1 MKRTLLVILT
11 LSVAI
16 VAVLV
21 AIPHFQSPKIDR
33 YCFDSVN
40 LGIRVTDNEK
50 CNPRLLEL
58 GTGLITASPSSDG
71 KVHSLNLLL
80 KNRFRAVQ
88 LVADRAG
95 ISLRITSGFRT
106 YAKQA
111 AMYKKEVI
119 LKGSE
124 TSAAHWVLPPRLS
137 HHTQGVA
144 IDIASANGDADMAW
158 LSSHA
163 SAFGLCRTY
172 ANERWHYEGAIAP
185 GESCPPMASS
195 ALVNLR

>member
-1 MKRTLLVILT
+1 VKRTLLVILT

-16 VAVLV
+16 VATLV
-21 AIPHFQSPKIDR
+21 AIPHLQSHKVSR
-33 YCFDSVN
+33 YCFDSEN
-40 LGIRVTDNEK
+40 LGIRVTINEI
-50 CNPRLLEL
+50 CNPRLLDL

-71 KVHSLNLLL
+71 KVHSLNSLL
-80 KNRFRAVQ
+80 KNRFTAVQ
-88 LVADRAG
+88 LVAERAG
-95 ISLRITSGFRT
+95 ISLRITSGFRS

-111 AMYKKEVI
+111 AMYKREVV

-163 SAFGLCRTY
+163 SSFGLCRTY
-172 ANERWHYEGAIAP
+172 ANERWHYEGDIAP
-185 GESCPPMASS
+185 GESCPKMASS
-195 ALVNLR
+195 ALVNMR